1 LHYQHIMQQEAY
13 DKNYQQT
20 NTFFFKIKGT
30 QGNPFESKELNETP
44 LSPLAHKK
52 N

>member
-1 LHYQHIMQQEAY
+1 MEVLILHYHHIIQQEAY
-13 DKNYQQT
+13 DKYYQQT

-30 QGNPFESKELNETP
+30 QGTP

-52 N
+52 